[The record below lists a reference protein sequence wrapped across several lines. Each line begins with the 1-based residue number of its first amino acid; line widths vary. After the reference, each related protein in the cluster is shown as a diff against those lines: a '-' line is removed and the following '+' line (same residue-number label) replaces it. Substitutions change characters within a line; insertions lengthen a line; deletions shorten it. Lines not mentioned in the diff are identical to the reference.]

1 MSEAFGEQLLQ
12 RLPCPV
18 VQCLCRSLRHSHF
31 LSYFAQRVAL
41 NGYEV
46 EDCPLAFAC
55 VVEDA
60 GFGSQYAR
68 PVAETAMQSAAQALR
83 GY

>member
-1 MSEAFGEQLLQ
+1 MVGFSTD
-12 RLPCPV
+12 
-18 VQCLCRSLRHSHF
+18 
-31 LSYFAQRVAL
+31 
-41 NGYEV
+41 